1 MPDISEASSS
11 ERSEAPQEGQKFLTR
26 ANRIF
31 GGTWNEHFWQ
41 EIMMDEPLSYYTN
54 HNANDMKKLIKL
66 SMALQS
72 RGINSAVTDKLL
84 CLAAESSGQNVTVF
98 SGIVKMLPA
107 NAPLDIQNNILPR
120 HPELLPI
127 AAEKL
132 HITLLHQTIAKP
144 LKGRELPQYDG
155 AITFGDCY
163 IAKRGDLVSAFVVV
177 NEQDELRAY
186 VDSFGVGIEPTR
198 VYHISLANLTGK
210 TSESVGHT
218 EDMPIRLEECELI
231 G

>member
-1 MPDISEASSS
+1 M
-11 ERSEAPQEGQKFLTR
+11 T
-26 ANRIF
+26 
-31 GGTWNEHFWQ
+31 
-41 EIMMDEPLSYYTN
+41 
-54 HNANDMKKLIKL
+54 KLIKL
-66 SMALQS
+66 ATMLVA
-72 RGINSAVTDKLL
+72 RGINSSITDKLIS
-84 CLAAESSGQNVTVF
+84 LAAESSGQNVTVF
-98 SGIVKMLPA
+98 AGTLKMLPS
-107 NAPLDIQNNILPR
+107 NAPLDIQNNIISK

-144 LKGRELPQYDG
+144 LKGKEIPQYDG

-163 IAKRGDLVSAFVVV
+163 IAKRGDLLSAFVVV
-177 NEQDELRAY
+177 NEQEELRAY
-186 VDSFGVGIEPTR
+186 AESFGVGIEPTR

-231 G
+231 S